1 MSAKKDQSGPAEPP
15 RTWPAPPPPPPPP
28 PPPVPV
34 RQAGPGWAG
43 YGSPTTWSGGD
54 GYGGYGGQGITG
66 DEGGP
71 DGKRH
76 RKARHRRHVYLG
88 VTAAAVGL
96 AVGAVGVRAATGGS
110 SGAATT
116 ASTALSTSQI
126 AARVDKGLVDVV
138 STLGYQNAEAAGTG
152 QVMTSSGLVLTN
164 NHVIDG
170 ATSIKATDVGNG
182 RTYPA
187 RVVGYDKTDDV
198 AVLQLEGASGLA
210 TVSYGNSSG
219 VTTGLSVV
227 ALGNAG
233 GKGGTPSVA
242 AGTVTALN
250 QAITASDE
258 GSGTTESLSGM
269 IETNADIQPGD
280 SGGPLVNSAGQVV
293 GMDTAALSPSAT
305 SSPYGQSPYGQSP
318 YGQSPYGQS
327 GGQSSSGET
336 TTQGYAIPANKA
348 LSIASEIESGKASG
362 TVHIGE
368 TAFLGVQ
375 IASAASDGGFSGFG
389 GEQDST
395 GVTVEGAL
403 SGSPAAAAG
412 LSAGDVIDSVGG
424 HTVTSPAG
432 LQTVIGQ
439 YHPGDK
445 VSVVFT
451 NQDGQTQTATVTLAN
466 GPAD

>member
-1 MSAKKDQSGPAEPP
+1 MSTEKDQSGPAEPP
-15 RTWPAPPPPPPPP
+15 RTWPTAPPP

-43 YGSPTTWSGGD
+43 YGSPAPWD
-54 GYGGYGGQGITG
+54 GYGGYGGYGDQGN
-66 DEGGP
+66 
-71 DGKRH
+71 GKRR
-76 RKARHRRHVYLG
+76 RKATHRRRVYLG

-96 AVGAVGVRAATGGS
+96 AVGAVGVRVATDGS
-110 SGAATT
+110 PGAATT
-116 ASTALSTSQI
+116 ASTALSASQI
-126 AARVDKGLVDVV
+126 AAKVDTGLVDIDT
-138 STLGYQNAEAAGTG
+138 TLGYQNAEAAGTG

-187 RVVGYDKTDDV
+187 KVVGYDKTDDV
-198 AVLQLEGASGLA
+198 AVLQLEGASGLT
-210 TVSYGNSSG
+210 TVSYGNSSD
-219 VTTGLSVV
+219 VTTGQSVV

-233 GKGGTPSVA
+233 GRGGTPSVA
-242 AGTVTALN
+242 AGTVTGLN

-258 GSGTTESLSGM
+258 SSGTTENLSGM
-269 IETNADIQPGD
+269 IETDADIQPGD
-280 SGGPLVNSAGQVV
+280 SGGPLVDSAGQVI
-293 GMDTAALSPSAT
+293 GMDTAALTSSAT
-305 SSPYGQSPYGQSP
+305 SSPYGQFPY
-318 YGQSPYGQS
+318 
-327 GGQSSSGET
+327 GGQSSSGQAT
-336 TTQGYAIPANKA
+336 PQGYAIPISKA
-348 LSIASEIESGKASG
+348 LSIANEIESGKSSS

-368 TAFLGVQ
+368 TGFLGVEVG
-375 IASAASDGGFSGFG
+375 SFG

-412 LSAGDVIDSVGG
+412 LSAGDLIDSVAG

-432 LQTVIGQ
+432 LQSVIEH

-451 NQDGQTQTATVTLAN
+451 NQDGQTQIATVTLAN